1 MTVPPPNYPPPGS
14 PPPPPQGPPV
24 GPPVSPWGGPPA
36 TPPPRRP
43 GRLVG
48 GVLAVAFVLLL
59 FVIAAN
65 TGTIVEVLIGGLLLG
80 VVVATVGIAFERYRP
95 YATGFLLGLAII
107 IVVGG
112 GACIGLIAVLS
123 SSL

>member
-24 GPPVSPWGGPPA
+24 GPPGSPWGGPPP
-36 TPPPRRP
+36 PPPRRP

-59 FVIAAN
+59 FVVATN
-65 TGTIVEVLIGGLLLG
+65 TGTVLEVLIGGLLLG
-80 VVVATVGIAFERYRP
+80 VVVATVGVAFERYRP

-112 GACIGLIAVLS
+112 GACIGLIAALS